1 MSRLPS
7 AIDAKRATRTAQPVV
22 ESPFVDSPMFEDKA
36 SPFSASRADPTP
48 PTAARPAHAPAPA
61 PGQLHDARAVPRSLD
76 KPLDVAADA
85 TRKRTDDSALTDA
98 IERALDEA
106 DGPPSPK

>member
-1 MSRLPS
+1 
-7 AIDAKRATRTAQPVV
+7 
-22 ESPFVDSPMFEDKA
+22 
-36 SPFSASRADPTP
+36 
-48 PTAARPAHAPAPA
+48 
-61 PGQLHDARAVPRSLD
+61 VPRSLD
-76 KPLDVAADA
+76 KPLEVAADA